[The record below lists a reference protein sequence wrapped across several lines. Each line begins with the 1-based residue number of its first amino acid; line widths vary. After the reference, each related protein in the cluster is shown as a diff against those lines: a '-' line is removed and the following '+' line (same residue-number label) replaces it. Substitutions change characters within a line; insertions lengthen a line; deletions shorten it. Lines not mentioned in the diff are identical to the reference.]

1 MPQYTFVPSLNK
13 FGSVVLEEKMKVYGK
28 NVKMA
33 IFNYLKGNN
42 SYKGSSDSFDQ
53 IEKVVALLILYNRY
67 AIRFPV
73 SLLLFE
79 IFDI

>member
-1 MPQYTFVPSLNK
+1 MTLVSESFFLPIIVSKLQA
-13 FGSVVLEEKMKVYGK
+13 K

-73 SLLLFE
+73 SLLVFE